1 MAGGAG
7 ENLSNHRKFCRGFS
21 AENIERQL
29 VKGGIIVVVREGWG
43 EVMVVEKVIDLNM
56 LKQLSVQEFLSTCAN
71 RILAS
76 AHPDSCTINPLRIT
90 ANCNIKKQNTAHQD
104 SSKNLQ
110 NCCQEESDRLDI
122 SGINLQ
128 VSSVQDQASE
138 SSFVHQFGPERVDT
152 PENDFCRAP
161 PKNDF

>member
-1 MAGGAG
+1 
-7 ENLSNHRKFCRGFS
+7 
-21 AENIERQL
+21 
-29 VKGGIIVVVREGWG
+29 
-43 EVMVVEKVIDLNM
+43 MVVEKVIDLNM

-76 AHPDSCTINPLRIT
+76 AHPDSCTVNPLRIT

-110 NCCQEESDRLDI
+110 NFRQEESDRLDI

-138 SSFVHQFGPERVDT
+138 SSFVHQFGATEADQSELTR
-152 PENDFCRAP
+152 
-161 PKNDF
+161 PKMTFVGPRPKMTFVGPRLKITFGGPAQK